1 MIMPI
6 LAVKDVAASIAFYQ
20 DKLGFSVSVS
30 MPGEDGQPNFA
41 VLNMGDGVT
50 VGLQLDTE
58 LAQRGD
64 GVVLM
69 MYVPDSTD
77 IDGYYGQVKGRGVPI
92 VEEINTGYWGDRL
105 FSVKDPDGY
114 WVSLCKTVQQ
124 MSNEEIQA
132 AGAAQA

>member
-6 LAVKDVAASIAFYQ
+6 LSVKDVVASIAFYR
-20 DKLGFSVSVS
+20 DKLGFAVGME
-30 MPGEDGQPNFA
+30 MPGEDGKPNFA

-50 VGLQLDTE
+50 IGLQLDTT
-58 LAQRGD
+58 LTQRGD
-64 GVVLM
+64 GVVFM

-77 IDGYYGQVKGRGVPI
+77 IDQYYGEVKGRGVGI
-92 VEEINTGYWGDRL
+92 IEEINTGYWGDRL

-124 MSNEEIQA
+124 MSNEEIQM
-132 AGAAQA
+132 AGSARA